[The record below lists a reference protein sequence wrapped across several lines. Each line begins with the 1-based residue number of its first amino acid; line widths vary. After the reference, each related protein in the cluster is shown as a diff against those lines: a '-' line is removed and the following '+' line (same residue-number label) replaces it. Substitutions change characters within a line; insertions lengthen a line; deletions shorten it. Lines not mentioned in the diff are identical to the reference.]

1 MAFKM
6 NNAPF
11 KTGGKRKR
19 ARASAKA
26 QVESASKLGMN
37 LDEKKL
43 FKQELEIQR
52 SISKSAKNKK

>member
-1 MAFKM
+1 MTGV
-6 NNAPF
+6 PF

-26 QVESASKLGMN
+26 QVEGASKLGIS

-43 FKQELEIQR
+43 FKQELSTQR
-52 SISKSAKNKK
+52 DLSRRLKQTNSYGI

>member
-6 NNAPF
+6 TSSPF

-26 QVESASKLGMN
+26 QVEGASKLGMS
-37 LDEKKL
+37 LDERKL
-43 FKQELEIQR
+43 FKQELAIQR
-52 SISKSAKNKK
+52 NLNKRIKNN

>member
-6 NNAPF
+6 TSAPF

-19 ARASAKA
+19 ARNSAKT
-26 QVESASKLGMN
+26 QVEGASKLGMS

-43 FKQELEIQR
+43 FKQELAIQR
-52 SISKSAKNKK
+52 DLAKRTKNK

>member
-6 NNAPF
+6 TGAPF

-19 ARASAKA
+19 ARASAKV
-26 QVESASKLGMN
+26 QVEGASKLGIS

-43 FKQELEIQR
+43 FKQELSIQR
-52 SISKSAKNKK
+52 DLAKRTKNK

>member
-1 MAFKM
+1 MTGV
-6 NNAPF
+6 PF

-26 QVESASKLGMN
+26 QVEGASKLGMS

-43 FKQELEIQR
+43 FKQELSTQR
-52 SISKSAKNKK
+52 DLAKKTKNK

>member
-6 NNAPF
+6 TGVPF
-11 KTGGKRKR
+11 KTEGKRKR

-26 QVESASKLGMN
+26 QVEGASKLGMS

-43 FKQELEIQR
+43 FKQELSTQR
-52 SISKSAKNKK
+52 DLAKKTKNK